1 MDIALPSY
9 SKKCIYQSDI
19 WQKKL
24 GHSRSQIRTR
34 TTFFLDEYRSGN
46 LDQFDID
53 SDSND
58 EDHWK
63 NDYPDEDDFS
73 EDFNDEADYRDNT
86 DLDLDFENFHLKHGN
101 TEVASSP
108 EESADEEELVFS
120 TTAAFE
126 QDANLHGTSYAKWK
140 RQMLKDMGEEDDD
153 YYDDDINEVD
163 EF

>member
-1 MDIALPSY
+1 MN
-9 SKKCIYQSDI
+9 
-19 WQKKL
+19 
-24 GHSRSQIRTR
+24 
-34 TTFFLDEYRSGN
+34 LDEYRSGN